1 MNEHGF
7 SSTAAP
13 AGPRKRMRIGDRGE
27 HFLRRIEADTNAN
40 LSACY
45 QCERCT
51 NACPVS
57 AYMDIQ
63 PHQVI
68 RHIQLGWREPLMAST
83 TIWVCL
89 SCEMCTTY
97 CPNEVAVAET
107 ISHLR
112 KMAAGSET
120 TPAEPLLAAF
130 HRTFL
135 RELQR
140 FGRVNEFWLMTALNT
155 NPRVFKQKLKN
166 GDLAREFE
174 LGITLLRKGKLNLIP
189 RRCTALKEIRAIYR
203 RQLGGPF

>member
-1 MNEHGF
+1 MNEPGF
-7 SSTAAP
+7 SSAPAP
-13 AGPRKRMRIGDRGE
+13 AGPRKRLRIGERGD
-27 HFLRRIEADTNAN
+27 HFLRRIEADTGAN

-57 AYMDIQ
+57 GYMDIQ
-63 PHQVI
+63 PHEVI
-68 RHIQLGWREPLMAST
+68 RHIQLGLRESLMAST

-107 ISHLR
+107 INHLR
-112 KMAAGSET
+112 KMAAGSDT
-120 TPAEPLLAAF
+120 PPAEPLLAEF

-140 FGRVNEFWLMTALNT
+140 FGRVNEFWLMTALNA
-155 NPRVFKQKLKN
+155 NPRIFEKKWRS
-166 GDLAREFE
+166 GDLAREFK

-189 RRCTALKEIRAIYR
+189 SRCSALKEIRAVYR
-203 RQLGGPF
+203 RQHGGPF

>member
-1 MNEHGF
+1 MNEPGI
-7 SSTAAP
+7 SDAAP
-13 AGPRKRMRIGDRGE
+13 PEGARKRVRIGDRGD
-27 HFLRRIEADTNAN
+27 HFLRRIEAETGAN
-40 LSACY
+40 LPACY

-68 RHIQLGWREPLMAST
+68 RHIQLGWREALLASS

-97 CPNEVAVAET
+97 CPNEVGVAET
-107 ISHLR
+107 INHLR
-112 KMAAGSET
+112 KMAAGSQAS
-120 TPAEPLLAAF
+120 PAEPLLAEF

-140 FGRVNEFWLMTALNT
+140 FGRVNEFWLMAALNG
-155 NPRVFKQKLKN
+155 NPRVFEQKLRS
-166 GDLAREFE
+166 GDLAREFR
-174 LGITLLRKGKLNLIP
+174 LGITLLRKGRLNLIP

-203 RQLGGPF
+203 RQFGGPP